1 MSFTQRNRRQAYDNI
16 ASGQATGA
24 ERPISGE
31 SVTVVEIYGGG
42 KMTSTS
48 TGESDHSN
56 IAAGTT
62 VSEEGGPDNMTV
74 AVDPTD
80 ERTGSSNSVGF
91 VTNP

>member
-1 MSFTQRNRRQAYDNI
+1 MSFTQRNRRVAYDNI
-16 ASGQATGA
+16 ASGSATGG
-24 ERPISGE
+24 ERTISGE

-56 IAAGTT
+56 IASGTT
-62 VSEEGGPDNMTV
+62 VSEEGGPDNMTA

-80 ERTGSSNSVGF
+80 ERMASSNVVGSV
-91 VTNP
+91 T